1 MGNLMD
7 YLDWRGDLPF
17 QADGFNEVDS
27 LILTQLI
34 YVDFGGIAEGPESGA
49 AVSLK
54 EASARFWNTHTEEE
68 ILAKVSMT
76 KSAPFVMR
84 RMAETKRF
92 GEIALSR
99 YVNEISE
106 EEQSQFSVACMRL
119 PGAGLYVAFCG
130 TDDTIV
136 GWREN
141 FNMGYLAE
149 TPGQRKAVEY
159 LSRVLA
165 QEQEKVRVGGHSKG
179 GNLAVYASVKCEL
192 QLQEKIAAVYS
203 NDGPGFS
210 REVIESESYRRI
222 LPKIRTILPES
233 SIVGLLLEHQGACEV
248 VKSSQNGVMQ
258 HDALSWEVL
267 GARFIRTAHVAA
279 ESVLL
284 DETMK
289 SWIYQLSGDERE
301 QIVETIFSMLED
313 AGIKTVDDFYGSPW
327 KMMQEL
333 LKARSR
339 LSGESQKLLSRALKL
354 LWNEG
359 NRALRRAVKERKQGS
374 EG

>member
-1 MGNLMD
+1 MFGE
-7 YLDWRGDLPF
+7 
-17 QADGFNEVDS
+17 AGFNEVDN
-27 LILTQLI
+27 LIFSELV
-34 YVDFGGIAEGPESGA
+34 YVDFGGIVPKQGEGGSIL
-49 AVSLK
+49 LK
-54 EASARFWNTHTEEE
+54 DASAAFFMRHTDEE
-68 ILAKVSMT
+68 IQAKVSST
-76 KSAPFVMR
+76 KAAAFLMR
-84 RMAETKRF
+84 EMAKTKRF
-92 GEIALSR
+92 KNVKLSN
-99 YVNEISE
+99 YVDQVDFN
-106 EEQSQFSVACMRL
+106 EQSQFCAVTAELDDGSLFVA
-119 PGAGLYVAFCG
+119 YSG
-130 TDDTIV
+130 TDNTIV